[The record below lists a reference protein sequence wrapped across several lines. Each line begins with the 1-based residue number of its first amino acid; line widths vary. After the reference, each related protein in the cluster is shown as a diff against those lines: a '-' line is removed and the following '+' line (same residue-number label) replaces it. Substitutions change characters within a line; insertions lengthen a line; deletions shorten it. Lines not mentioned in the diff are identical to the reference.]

1 MKRCGLYFSSLILRG
16 LGALVLLT
24 TFGVV
29 TATAQYVTNGRF
41 TNIYVYQPSFPGE
54 SWDDHMRTLRPSDW
68 DKFTS
73 ENIDAFTDALMT
85 YTPGA
90 PTYFDWLNQYGGIH
104 PPLFLGGAMVRPSC
118 LKAAL
123 NDAHNG
129 PMQSNTIRSLANCHP
144 DGMDPSPQVTLIF
157 SPDIPIGNSPQ
168 SAGEFV
174 SGGSTSD
181 LCAPGSTVGA
191 WHSGGINVPNYIAL
205 PTNAGCSSDFA
216 HLTANYSHELAET
229 LANPA
234 GLGQGGIATDPLNP
248 GKNEV
253 GDKCQDLVSGD
264 FSRYTIS
271 WNGFTVSKYWANNEN
286 NCQPA
291 NSSSSSVNT
300 DRVLLEKSDNPIIRF
315 SKGDLP
321 LTIKTNPNEKRE
333 VRSLRLVIF
342 TGSDDLRGDGD
353 NCDVTITLRDGRT
366 ISLPNVNQSGHWESW
381 TINSVNV
388 PLPAGGLMVGDITAA
403 NLHKTQ
409 GGFDVFKHPDNW
421 NVQRVQLRAIL
432 GSPFV
437 SRVPQPR
444 TNLPNTT
451 ITVTVTRVGALRS
464 LGPRRPGG
472 APIYPMIRIQEG
484 EFEKSPLSRSMLE
497 FGNVPI
503 QIEVWQDLP
512 GYKGSGNSN
521 NPNDPGGRG
530 VPNGKATLRTL
541 NIVYDLKTHEFTV
554 TAETKSASRGKAGTE
569 FVLPGDG
576 THPDVAFTI
585 TDQPGTH

>member
-1 MKRCGLYFSSLILRG
+1 MKRCGLYFSSPILRG
-16 LGALVLLT
+16 LGALLLLT
-24 TFGVV
+24 TMGVV
-29 TATAQYVTNGRF
+29 TAVAQYVADGRF

-54 SWDDHMRTLRPSDW
+54 TWDQHMKTQRPSDW

-73 ENIDAFTDALMT
+73 EKIDAFTDALMT

-90 PTYFDWLNQYGGIH
+90 HTYFDWLNQYGGIH
-104 PPLFLGGAMVRPSC
+104 PPLFLGSAMVRPSC
-118 LKAAL
+118 LNAAL
-123 NDAHNG
+123 KDAHNG

-144 DGMDPSPQVTLIF
+144 DGMDPSPQITLIF
-157 SPDIPIGNSPQ
+157 SPEILIGNSPA
-168 SAGEFV
+168 SPGEFI
-174 SGGSTSD
+174 SGGTTDD
-181 LCAPGSTVGA
+181 LCKSTVHA
-191 WHSGGINVPNYIAL
+191 WHSGGLNVPDFIAL
-205 PTNAGCSSDFA
+205 PTNAGCSPVFA
-216 HLTANYSHELAET
+216 NLTTNYSHEIVET
-229 LANPA
+229 LTDPK
-234 GLGQGGIATDPLNP
+234 GLGFGGFPTDPSNP

-253 GDKCQDLVSGD
+253 GDKCQGNSG
-264 FSRYTIS
+264 T
-271 WNGFTVSKYWANNEN
+271 WNGYTVTQYWSNNDRG
-286 NCQPA
+286 CQPA
-291 NSSSSSVNT
+291 IFSPAPSTSE
-300 DRVLLEKSDNPIIRF
+300 RVLKDVSDNPIIRF
-315 SKGDLP
+315 SRGDLP
-321 LTIKTNPNEKRE
+321 LMISTDPRETRE
-333 VRSLRLVIF
+333 VKSLRIVIF

-366 ISLPNVNQSGHWESW
+366 ISLPNVNQSGHWDSW

-388 PLPAGGLMVGDITAA
+388 PLPAGGLTVGDVTAV

-421 NVQRVQLRAIL
+421 NIQRVQLRAIL
-432 GSPFV
+432 GSPLV
-437 SRVPQPR
+437 SRFPQPR

-472 APIYPMIRIQEG
+472 SRVYPMIRIQDG

-503 QIEVWQDLP
+503 EIEVWQDLP
-512 GYKGSGNSN
+512 DYKGSGNSN
-521 NPNDPGGRG
+521 DPNDPSGRG
-530 VPNGKATLRTL
+530 VHNGKATLRTL

-554 TAETKSASRGKAGTE
+554 TAETKSALRGRAGTE

-576 THPDVAFTI
+576 MYPDVAFII